1 MAQLQNEPGTL
12 TNELGS
18 PALHLQ
24 THLIILL
31 KGLAMFQID
40 SWSELCI
47 YLLTTESP
55 NVIFLVIWWG
65 VPNMVKLTVKVI
77 AYHELSI
84 KGWLVIALL
93 S

>member
-40 SWSELCI
+40 SWSELCNF
-47 YLLTTESP
+47 LLTTESP
-55 NVIFLVIWWG
+55 NVYIFGYLVG
-65 VPNMVKLTVKVI
+65 RAKYGEVDC
-77 AYHELSI
+77 
-84 KGWLVIALL
+84 
-93 S
+93 

>member
-1 MAQLQNEPGTL
+1 M

-18 PALHLQ
+18 PALHL
-24 THLIILL
+24 HRSHHSVEMVGNRVL
-31 KGLAMFQID
+31 QID
-40 SWSELCI
+40 SGSELCI
-47 YLLTTESP
+47 SLLTTESP